1 MNMTDLQTLKV
12 GILAEGR
19 IEDSEVAVLRKEFYA
34 DGAIDQDEAEFLID
48 LRSGAATVC
57 LAFEDM
63 LFHAIKDNVLIDG
76 AIDANRTFWLRQ
88 TLFAN
93 DRIGKRERQLLW
105 ELITEARWT
114 SQEFD
119 ALYLEFMK

>member
-1 MNMTDLQTLKV
+1 MNKTDLQTLKV
-12 GILAEGR
+12 GILAAGR
-19 IEDSEVAVLRKEFYA
+19 IEDSEVAVLRQNFYA
-34 DGAIDQDEAEFLID
+34 DGAIDRDEAEFLID

-57 LAFEDM
+57 LSFEEM
-63 LFHAIKDNVLIDG
+63 MFQAIKDNVLIDG
-76 AIDANRTFWLRQ
+76 AIDAEKAIWLRR

-93 DRIGKRERQLLW
+93 DRIGMRERQLLW